1 MGEHVE
7 RLKQHLYRYHDLQ
20 AVDSILGW
28 DQEVYMPPQ
37 GFQARGEQMATIS
50 AMAHE
55 IFTSAE
61 TGRLLEAAEAEVAH
75 LDYDSDE
82 ASLVRVIR
90 RDYDKMT
97 KIPTE
102 LIAERARITTQAFGA
117 WREAREQADYAIF
130 QPHLQNVVDWCYKVI
145 DILGYQDHPYDTL
158 LDFFEPGMTTAEVTR
173 LFGELKA
180 GLVPL
185 LQDIV
190 NRGQPVD
197 DSFFNQEYPEER
209 QWDVSM
215 AVLREIGY
223 DFTRGR
229 QDKTAH
235 PFTTTFSIN
244 DVRVT
249 NRFTRTRPQ
258 SSFFSAVHEGGHA
271 LYEQGVNPA
280 YERTALMGGATLGV
294 HESQSRLWEN
304 IVGRSRAFWR
314 YFLPVFRAF
323 FPEQVAGISLEQFYR
338 ALNKVEPSFIRVE
351 ADEVTY
357 NMHIFVRFEL
367 EQALITGD
375 LHVADVPEAW
385 NAKYQSYLGVLPPN
399 DALGCLQDV
408 HWSHGTLGYFPTYAL
423 GNLMAAQLYEQAKHD
438 IPDLEETFARGEFN
452 LLLNWL
458 REKVHRH
465 GAKFTAKELMQRVT
479 GGDIEAQPLLNFLRT
494 KYTEIYE
501 L

>member
-28 DQEVYMPPQ
+28 DQEVYMPPM
-37 GFQARGEQMATIS
+37 GIQARGEQMATIAS
-50 AMAHE
+50 MAHE

-61 TGRLLEAAEAEVAH
+61 TGRLLEAAEVEVAGM
-75 LDYDSDE
+75 DYDSDE

-102 LIAERARITTQAFGA
+102 LVAERARITAQAFVA
-117 WREAREQADYAIF
+117 WRAAREQADYSLF
-130 QPHLQNVVDWCYKVI
+130 QPHLQNVVDWCYKVV
-145 DILGYQDHPYDTL
+145 DILGYKEHPYDTL

-173 LFGELKA
+173 LFSELKA

-190 NRGQPVD
+190 NRGKPVD
-197 DSFFNQEYPEER
+197 DAFFNQEYPEER

-235 PFTTTFSIN
+235 PFTTTFSVN

-249 NRFTRTRPQ
+249 NRLIRNRPQ

-323 FPEQVAGISLEQFYR
+323 FPEQTAGVTLDQFYR
-338 ALNKVEPSFIRVE
+338 AINKVEPSFIRVE

-385 NAKYQSYLGVLPPN
+385 NAKYQAYLGITPPN

-423 GNLMAAQLYEQAKHD
+423 GNLMAAQLYAAAKQD
-438 IPDLEETFARGEFN
+438 LPDLEESFARGEFS

-458 REKVHRH
+458 REKIHRH
-465 GAKFTAKELMQRVT
+465 GTKFTAAELMQRVT
-479 GGDIEAQPLLNFLRT
+479 GGSIEAQPLVDFLRA